1 MAGNSSRTSSKQSRA
16 TCSSTACTQWHMRG
30 HAIVMRV
37 HDEIVIDEPSDSGF
51 TVADACALMGTLPA
65 WADGLPFDADGYE
78 SDYYQ
83 KD

>member
-1 MAGNSSRTSSKQSRA
+1 
-16 TCSSTACTQWHMRG
+16 
-30 HAIVMRV
+30 MRV

-51 TVADACALMGTLPA
+51 TVADACALMATLPA